1 MTFSDGQVKRYDMA
15 SYFEEL
21 PSYKALEDRSLFTS
35 GKMLGRAMIVWN
47 DELDIHL
54 EEIYEE
60 GKTVRR
66 VKALPNVEI
75 GEVVSCTRY
84 DSEVTQEQLS
94 KLTGIDQSDISKI
107 ERGAANPSVGT
118 LKKIAKALGKELKIS
133 FVDVNEEE

>member
-15 SYFEEL
+15 SYFEEY
-21 PSYKALEDRSLFTS
+21 PSYKALKDRNIFTS
-35 GKMLGRAMIVWN
+35 GKLIGRSVIIWN
-47 DELDIHL
+47 DVIDIHL

-60 GKTVRR
+60 GKTVRK

-84 DSEVTQEQLS
+84 DSEVTQKQLS
-94 KLTGIDQSDISKI
+94 ELTGIDQSDISKI

-118 LKKIAKALGKELKIS
+118 LKKIAKALGKELRIS
-133 FVDVNEEE
+133 FVDASEEE